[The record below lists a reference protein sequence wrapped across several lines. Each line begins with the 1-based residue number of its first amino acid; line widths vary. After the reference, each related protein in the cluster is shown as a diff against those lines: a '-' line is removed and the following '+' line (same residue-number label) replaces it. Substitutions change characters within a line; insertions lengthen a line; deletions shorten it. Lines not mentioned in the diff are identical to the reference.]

1 MFDCEIRQGF
11 GHNDT
16 FFPCR
21 YTQRIQ
27 LLEQQLLERGSA
39 ASDGAS
45 SGAAGG
51 VPGAT
56 GYAPVPE
63 AIAED
68 ELVVIRHR
76 LQGELNSID
85 GR

>member
-1 MFDCEIRQGF
+1 M
-11 GHNDT
+11 
-16 FFPCR
+16 
-21 YTQRIQ
+21 
-27 LLEQQLLERGSA
+27 LEQELRERAASA
-39 ASDGAS
+39 ADGAS
-45 SGAAGG
+45 SAVVGG
-51 VPGAT
+51 GGGSGRFGDT
-56 GYAPVPE
+56 PVPE

>member
-1 MFDCEIRQGF
+1 LQSQELYIF
-11 GHNDT
+11 
-16 FFPCR
+16 R

-27 LLEQQLLERGSA
+27 LLEQQLHERGSA

-45 SGAAGG
+45 SVGASG
-51 VPGAT
+51 VQ
-56 GYAPVPE
+56 GYSGYTPAPE

>member
-1 MFDCEIRQGF
+1 M
-11 GHNDT
+11 
-16 FFPCR
+16 
-21 YTQRIQ
+21 
-27 LLEQQLLERGSA
+27 
-39 ASDGAS
+39 
-45 SGAAGG
+45 
-51 VPGAT
+51 GAT
-56 GYAPVPE
+56 SDTPAPE